1 MFVLYWLIGGG
12 DLMSSHVWAPLAETA
27 ISILV
32 VPSAHKAVFPM
43 LHIVAYPE
51 YFQKLCFSVI

>member
-1 MFVLYWLIGGG
+1 MIVLYWFIGSG
-12 DLMSSHVWAPLAETA
+12 DLVSCHVWAPLA

-32 VPSAHKAVFPM
+32 VPSAHKAVFPV

-51 YFQKLCFSVI
+51 YF